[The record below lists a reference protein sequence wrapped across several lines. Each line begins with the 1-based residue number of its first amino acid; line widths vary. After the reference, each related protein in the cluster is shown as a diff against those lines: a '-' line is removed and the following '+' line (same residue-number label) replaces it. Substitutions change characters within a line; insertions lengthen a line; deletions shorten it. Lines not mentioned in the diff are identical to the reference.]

1 MDSDM
6 PEQSI
11 PFGESSQVHDDPSTP
26 PTLSNSSASETP
38 GSAPRLRRA
47 PQAPKPRRVQPTS
60 VPPTIPDELVLNAV
74 VAGLISVAIALLARF
89 FLNIST
95 PAELFGDK
103 LIHFI
108 PLPIFSHLLDLF
120 GHSTKHI
127 YFGGLL
133 LAEAVI
139 MAVAGVVYWRLR
151 VLWLSRSPR
160 LESWLSPQGQPDF
173 REVPVIALVFCLV
186 SLGLVAPLLGAGFF
200 GSEFIGGWTSAL
212 LSQLIPDVTFA
223 IAFIVLLRRSA
234 TRAASATAAQAA
246 LSRRRLLRQIGL
258 GALVI
263 AGGALAWDFI
273 TGGAASLFGLGG
285 TSQPPLKLGTVPKH
299 IPPPVP
305 NYGPWTNVP
314 GETPEVTSAADF
326 YYVSKNLASDPSID
340 SANWQL
346 QVSGLVKSPYGLT
359 YDQLRALPQVQQY
372 HTLECI
378 SNVIGGD
385 LISNALFVGVSL
397 ADVIQKAG
405 IQNGASDL
413 IFRAAD
419 GYSDSLHMSQAL
431 NPESLI
437 VYLID
442 GVPLPQPHGYPARL
456 LIPGLYGMKNGKWI
470 TSLEV
475 SSGSYTGYWEQQGW
489 SDEAVVKT
497 MARIDVPLDSDL
509 LLAKTMYIAGIAFAG
524 DRGISRV
531 DVSTDSG
538 QTWNTATLRRPLGNL
553 TWVLWEYSWTPAG
566 SGAYI
571 IVARAVDG
579 LGNVQQPDQEPPLP
593 DGASGYD
600 AISVTVR

>member
-1 MDSDM
+1 MDADM
-6 PEQSI
+6 PEQSSS
-11 PFGESSQVHDDPSTP
+11 FGESSQAHDNPSTP
-26 PTLSNSSASETP
+26 PTVSNTPESEAS
-38 GSAPRLRRA
+38 GPRLRR
-47 PQAPKPRRVQPTS
+47 PLQAPKPRRDPPAT
-60 VPPTIPDELVLNAV
+60 VPPSVPDELVLNSV
-74 VAGLISVAIALLARF
+74 VAGLISVAVALLARF
-89 FLNIST
+89 LLNIST
-95 PAELFGDK
+95 PAELFGDR
-103 LIHFI
+103 LIQLV
-108 PLPIFSHLLDLF
+108 PLPIFSHVLDLF
-120 GHSTKHI
+120 GHSAKHI

-133 LAEAVI
+133 LAEAVAV
-139 MAVAGVVYWRLR
+139 AVAGVVYWRLR
-151 VLWLSRSPR
+151 TLWLARSPR
-160 LESWLSPQGQPDF
+160 LESWLAPQGQPNF
-173 REVPVIALVFCLV
+173 REVPVIALLFCLV
-186 SLGLVAPLLGAGFF
+186 SLGLVAPLLGAGLF
-200 GSEFIGGWTSAL
+200 GSNFVGGWTNAL
-212 LSQLIPDVTFA
+212 LSQLIPDITFA
-223 IAFIVLLRRSA
+223 VAFIILLRRSA

-246 LSRRRLLRQIGL
+246 ISRRRLFRQIGF

-285 TSQPPLKLGTVPKH
+285 PSQPPLKLGTVPKH
-299 IPPPVP
+299 IAPPTP

-314 GETPEVTSAADF
+314 GETPEVTSAANF
-326 YYVSKNLASDPSID
+326 YYVSKNLASDPSIN

-346 QVSGLVKSPYGLT
+346 QITGLVENPYSLT
-359 YDQLRALPQVQQY
+359 YDQLRELPQVQQY

-378 SNVIGGD
+378 SNVVGGD

-405 IQNGASDL
+405 VKNGASDL

-419 GYSDSLHMSQAL
+419 GYSDSLHLSQAL

-442 GVPLPQPHGYPARL
+442 GEPLPQPHGYPARL

-489 SDEAVVKT
+489 TNEAVVKT

-509 LLAKTMYIAGIAFAG
+509 LLAKPMYIAGVAFAG

-566 SGAYI
+566 SGAHI
-571 IVARAVDG
+571 IAARAVDG
-579 LGNVQQPDQEPPLP
+579 QGNVQQPDQAPPLP
-593 DGASGYD
+593 DGSSGYD